1 MYEDTRLKWQA
12 REVLVVD
19 QPDVNRSSHLL
30 ILTGLDLKKSRFLIE
45 PALFSIPDIML
56 ACLAGCSFF
65 RDFSKEFSYFYDQR
79 DR

>member
-1 MYEDTRLKWQA
+1 MCEDTRLKWQA

-30 ILTGLDLKKSRFLIE
+30 LLTGLDLKKSRFLIE
-45 PALFSIPDIML
+45 SALFSIPDIML
-56 ACLAGCSFF
+56 ACLAGYSFF